1 MTLQEY
7 LNNLPPAQLA
17 EYERIKKI
25 VMELVPEAEETLS
38 YGIPTFKY
46 KGKYLIYFSGAKNHM
61 SVYPTVG
68 NVKPTPGT
76 KGTFQFTE
84 KNPVPESV
92 VKEIVLTRFAE
103 INEN

>member
-7 LNNLPPAQLA
+7 LDNLPPAQRA
-17 EYERIKKI
+17 QYERIKKI

-38 YGIPTFKY
+38 YAIPTFKY

-68 NVKPTPGT
+68 NVQPTPGT
-76 KGTFQFTE
+76 KGTFQFTAE
-84 KNPVPESV
+84 NPVPESV
-92 VKEIVLTRFAE
+92 VTEIVLTRQAE
-103 INEN
+103 IDKS